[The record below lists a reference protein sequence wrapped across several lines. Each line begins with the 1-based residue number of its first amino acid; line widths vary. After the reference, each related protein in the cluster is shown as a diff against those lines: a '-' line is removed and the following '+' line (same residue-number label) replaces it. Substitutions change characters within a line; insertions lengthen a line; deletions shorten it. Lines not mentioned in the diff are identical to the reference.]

1 MEITIIHGQTH
12 FGSTYHVTSMLVE
25 ELRTPETVI
34 HEFFLPKDGP
44 AYCIGCFQ
52 CILKSEHLCPHHEP
66 VQKIRTAM
74 ERSQIIII
82 DSPTYVMEMSG
93 QLKALF
99 DHFGYQWLSHR
110 PNNTMFQKTGI
121 AISTAAGAGAKRVSK
136 SIKKQLFWMGISS
149 RYDISVTVAASSWN
163 EVTPKTKNEIR
174 KKAAKVARAIKQN
187 KNTVSLRMKLLFL
200 IMRAMQKNNSY
211 NPVDHDHWKNVGW
224 LASIRPW
231 KSPESK

>member
-1 MEITIIHGQTH
+1 MEITIIHGQNH
-12 FGSTYHVTSMLVE
+12 LGSTYHVTALLADQ
-25 ELRTPETVI
+25 LRTPETVI

-66 VQKIRTAM
+66 VQQIRTAI

-82 DSPTYVMEMSG
+82 DSPTYVLEMSG

-110 PNNTMFQKTGI
+110 PSNTMFQKTGI

-136 SIKKQLFWMGISS
+136 SIKKQLFWMGISNC
-149 RYDISVTVAASSWN
+149 YDISVTVAASSWN
-163 EVTPKTKNEIR
+163 EVSPKTKTAIM
-174 KKAAKVARAIKQN
+174 KKVTHVAKVVK
-187 KNTVSLRMKLLFL
+187 KNSNMVSLRMKLLFL
-200 IMRAMQKNNSY
+200 VMRAMQKNNNY
-211 NPVDHDHWKNVGW
+211 NPVDHAHWNNQGW
-224 LASIRPW
+224 LASARPW
-231 KSPESK
+231 KPNK